1 MRSFAIFCLSP
12 LVGGQCS
19 GAESD
24 MQKQDSKLCL
34 KLICSVEFPG
44 EIDGEPLP
52 KICVTEWIKSL
63 ERVA

>member
-19 GAESD
+19 APESD
-24 MQKQDSKLCL
+24 MQKQDSKFCL
-34 KLICSVEFPG
+34 KLICSVELPG
-44 EIDGEPLP
+44 EIDGELLP